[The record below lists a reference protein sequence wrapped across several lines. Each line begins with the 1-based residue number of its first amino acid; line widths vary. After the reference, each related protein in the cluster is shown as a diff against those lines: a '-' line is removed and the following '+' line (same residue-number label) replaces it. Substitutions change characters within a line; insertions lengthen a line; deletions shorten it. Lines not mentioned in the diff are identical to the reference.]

1 MSYRNFVTLLSV
13 LDQIYQDKLR
23 HLEKK
28 LIDDSS
34 LLTGRTKQDRRQES
48 LKAVFR
54 SLFRHATQVSSNG
67 LAENVSS
74 RADLCAI
81 PH

>member
-1 MSYRNFVTLLSV
+1 MTLLIV
-13 LDQIYQDKLR
+13 MDQIYQEKLR

-28 LIDDSS
+28 RMSDSS
-34 LLTGRTKQDRRQES
+34 LFTGRTKQDRRQES

-54 SLFRHATQVSSNG
+54 NLFRHATQISSNG
-67 LAENVSS
+67 TAEHVSS
-74 RADLCAI
+74 RADLCAL

>member
-13 LDQIYQDKLR
+13 LDQISQEKLR

-28 LIDDSS
+28 RISDSS
-34 LLTGRTKQDRRQES
+34 LLTSRTKQDRRQES

-54 SLFRHATQVSSNG
+54 SLFRHATQICFNG
-67 LAENVSS
+67 TAEHVSS

-81 PH
+81 TR

>member
-13 LDQIYQDKLR
+13 LDQIYQENLR

-28 LIDDSS
+28 LIKDSS
-34 LLTGRTKQDRRQES
+34 LLTGRTKQDRRQET

-54 SLFRHATQVSSNG
+54 SLFRHATQISSNG
-67 LAENVSS
+67 NAENLSS
-74 RADLCAI
+74 RADLCAM
-81 PH
+81 PY